1 MLNGT
6 QSPCAATASMT
17 APGSPG
23 IRPTWTSSAKD
34 LVGTAVGP
42 SRLWVTVGYGIVNEV
57 YCPRVDMPQ
66 IRDLGFIVADGQG
79 FWVEIKRNANYNVTT
94 PGSGIPA
101 IEILHRHERFE
112 LRLRIAPDIMRDVL
126 LIEAT
131 LTGDAGLKLY
141 ALLAP
146 HLVGNDVCNVAE
158 VFVDRDRK
166 VLSAEQG
173 PYAVALAAADA
184 NSRRDAWERA
194 SAGFVGV
201 SDGWQDFAANG
212 AMTWTYTRAGPG
224 NVALLGE
231 LGPRHVVLALGFGID
246 REAAATLAISAL
258 LEPFDAAWHRHVR
271 DWEIWHAENVDATDC
286 PAEFRDMMHI
296 SAMVLLTHHDK
307 TYRGGMV
314 ASLSIPWG
322 SDTGDVGGYHLV
334 WPRDLVESAGALLGV
349 GGIDH
354 AREILCYLMATQLA
368 DGHWAQNQW
377 LGGRPR
383 WTGTQLDEVAFP
395 VLLASRLAEAGAL
408 DGVAVEDMVRRALA
422 FLALNGPASD
432 QDRWEEM
439 GGVNAFTLA
448 AAIAAFVCGAEL
460 VDGEDRSDILRLAD
474 DWNARIEEWCT
485 GEDPELAAR
494 FNVGPYY
501 VRAAPAA
508 IVENRAAISDPV
520 AIRNH
525 PEEFLVPADTL
536 IATDFLQLVRFG
548 LRRPD
553 DPAITATLKLVD
565 ALLRVDTP
573 NGPCWH
579 RYNGDG
585 YGEHSDGSP
594 YDGYGVGRAWPL
606 LTGERGHYEVAAG
619 RDAEALVL
627 LRAMKSMSGRCGLI
641 PEQIWDAAALPGRNL
656 FPGRPAGSAMP
667 LVWAHAEFIKLTKS
681 LRLGRPVDRPEPVW
695 LRYGGE
701 KPVATRAHWTRRM
714 RIGTIRAGQS
724 LRLVFAE
731 PALVHWGIDDWRQPR
746 DTRTVPGMLGLCVAD
761 LAVETLKAGQRI
773 VFSVQDLKTGTWTE
787 RDRVIEVVTAE
798 AAASG
803 VRPGPAVNRSPEN
816 VSAG

>member
-1 MLNGT
+1 MN
-6 QSPCAATASMT
+6 

-34 LVGTAVGP
+34 LIGTAVGP
-42 SRLWVTVGYGIVNEV
+42 SRLWVTVGFGIVNEV
-57 YCPRVDMPQ
+57 YYPRVDMPQ
-66 IRDLGFIVADGQG
+66 IRDLGFIVADGEG
-79 FWVEIKRNANYNVTT
+79 FWVEVKRNVNYNVTT
-94 PGSGIPA
+94 PGPGIPA
-101 IEILHRHERFE
+101 IEILHKHARFE
-112 LRLRIAPDIMRDVL
+112 LRLRIAPDLMRDVL

-131 LTGDAGLKLY
+131 LTGDADLKLY
-141 ALLAP
+141 AMLAP
-146 HLVGNDVCNVAE
+146 HLEGDGVHSMAE
-158 VFVDRDRK
+158 VFVDRGRK
-166 VLSAEQG
+166 VLGAEQG
-173 PYAVALAAADA
+173 AYAVALAAADA
-184 NSRRDAWERA
+184 ASQRDAWGRA

-201 SDGWQDFAANG
+201 SDGWQDFAAHG
-212 AMTWTYTRAGPG
+212 AMTWTYTQAGPG

-231 LGPRHVVLALGFGID
+231 LSQRQVVLALGFGGD

-258 LEPFDAAWHRHVR
+258 LQPFEAAWHRHIQA
-271 DWEIWHAENVDATDC
+271 WEAWHSETVDTTGF
-286 PAEFRDMMHI
+286 PPEFRDLIHT
-296 SAMVLLTHHDK
+296 SAMVLQTHHDK

-322 SDTGDVGGYHLV
+322 AATGDVGGYHLV
-334 WPRDLVESAGALLGV
+334 WPRDLVESGGALLGV

-354 AREILCYLMATQLA
+354 AREVLCYLMATQLA

-408 DGVAVEDMVRRALA
+408 DGVAVQDMVGRALA

-448 AAIAAFVCGAEL
+448 AVIAAFVCGAEIL
-460 VDGEDRSDILRLAD
+460 GGEVQSDILLLAD

-485 GEDPELAAR
+485 GTNPELAAR

-501 VRAAPAA
+501 VRAAPGSV
-508 IVENRAAISDPV
+508 VENRAAISDLVP
-520 AIRNH
+520 IRNH
-525 PEEFLVPADTL
+525 PGEYLLPADTV

-548 LRRPD
+548 LRQAD
-553 DPAITATLKLVD
+553 DPAITATVKLAD

-573 NGPCWH
+573 SGPCWH

-585 YGEHSDGSP
+585 YGEHADGSP
-594 YDGYGVGRAWPL
+594 YDGSGIGRAWPL
-606 LTGERGHYEVAAG
+606 LTGERGHYEIAAG
-619 RDAEALVL
+619 RDEEARAM
-627 LRAMKSMSGRCGLI
+627 LRAMKNMSGRGGLI
-641 PEQIWDAAALPGRNL
+641 PEQIWDTAAVPAQNL

-681 LRLGRPVDRPEPVW
+681 LRLGRAVDRPEPVW
-695 LRYGGE
+695 LRYGGN
-701 KPVATRAHWTRRM
+701 KPRAARAHWTRHM
-714 RIGTIRAGQS
+714 RVGTIHAGQA

-731 PALVHWGIDDWRQPR
+731 PAVVHWGIDDWQQPQ
-746 DTRTVPGMLGLCVAD
+746 DTVTVLGMLGLHVAD
-761 LAVETLKAGQRI
+761 LASEALAAGQRL
-773 VFSVQDLKTGTWTE
+773 VFSIQDRATGNWVE
-787 RDRVIEVVTAE
+787 NDRVIEVVSEGAVAQGIPASPASNYIDRD
-798 AAASG
+798 AAD
-803 VRPGPAVNRSPEN
+803 
-816 VSAG
+816 

>member
-1 MLNGT
+1 MI
-6 QSPCAATASMT
+6 

-23 IRPTWTSSAKD
+23 ARPTWTSSAKD
-34 LVGTAVGP
+34 LVATAVGP
-42 SRLWVTVGYGIVNEV
+42 SRLWVTAGYGIVNEV
-57 YCPRVDMPQ
+57 YYPRVDMPQ
-66 IRDLGFIVADGQG
+66 IRDLGFIVADGHG
-79 FWVEIKRNANYNVTT
+79 FWIEVKRNANYSVTT
-94 PGSGIPA
+94 PGPGIPA
-101 IEILHRHERFE
+101 IEILHRHTRFE
-112 LRLRIAPDIMRDVL
+112 LRLRIVPDTMRDVL

-131 LTGDAGLKLY
+131 LTGDAELKLY

-146 HLVGNDVCNVAE
+146 HLEGNGEHSMAE

-184 NSRRDAWERA
+184 ASQHDAWERA

-201 SDGWQDFAANG
+201 SDGWQDFAANA
-212 AMTWTYTRAGPG
+212 AMTWTYGQAGPG

-231 LGPRHVVLALGFGID
+231 LSRRQVVLALGFGSD

-258 LEPFDAAWHRHVR
+258 LQPFDAAWRRHVQA
-271 DWEIWHAENVDATDC
+271 WEGWHAENVDTMGC
-286 PAEFRDMMHI
+286 LPEFRDLMHI

-322 SDTGDVGGYHLV
+322 NATGDVGGYHLV
-334 WPRDLVESAGALLGV
+334 WPRDLVESGGALLGV

-354 AREILCYLMATQLA
+354 AREILCYLIATQVA

-395 VLLASRLAEAGAL
+395 VLLASRLAEVGAL
-408 DGVAVEDMVRRALA
+408 DGIVVQNMVQRALA

-439 GGVNAFTLA
+439 AGVNAFTLA
-448 AAIAAFVCGAEL
+448 TAIAAFVCGAEIIG
-460 VDGEDRSDILRLAD
+460 GEAHSDILLLAD
-474 DWNARIEEWCT
+474 DLNARIEEWCT
-485 GEDPELAAR
+485 GAEPELAAR
-494 FNVGPYY
+494 FNVGRYH

-508 IVENRAAISDPV
+508 VVENRAAISDLVP
-520 AIRNH
+520 IRNRAG
-525 PEEFLVPADTL
+525 EFLVPADTV

-548 LRRPD
+548 LRQPD
-553 DPAITATLKLVD
+553 DPAVVATLKLVD

-573 NGPCWH
+573 SGPCWH
-579 RYNGDG
+579 RYNNDG
-585 YGEHSDGSP
+585 YGEHADGSP
-594 YDGYGVGRAWPL
+594 YDGYGIGRAWPL

-619 RDAEALVL
+619 RDAEALVM

-641 PEQIWDAAALPGRNL
+641 PEQVWDAAALPAQNL

-695 LRYGGE
+695 LRYAGV
-701 KPVATRAHWTRRM
+701 KPCAARAHWTQHM
-714 RIGTIRAGQS
+714 RIGTIRAGQA

-731 PALVHWGIDDWRQPR
+731 PTLVHWGIDDWQQPT
-746 DTRTVPGMLGLCVAD
+746 DTLTVPGMLGLHVAD
-761 LAVETLKAGQRI
+761 LAIEALAAGQRI
-773 VFSVQDLKTGTWTE
+773 VFSVQDLATGSWVE
-787 RDRVIEVVTAE
+787 DDRAIEVVSEEIVVREVVAQ
-798 AAASG
+798 AASSHID
-803 VRPGPAVNRSPEN
+803 RYAAE
-816 VSAG
+816 

>member
-1 MLNGT
+1 M
-6 QSPCAATASMT
+6 M
-17 APGSPG
+17 APGGPG

-34 LVGTAVGP
+34 LVGTAIGP

-57 YCPRVDMPQ
+57 YYPRVDMPQ
-66 IRDLGFIVADGQG
+66 IRDLGFIVADGNG
-79 FWVEIKRNANYNVTT
+79 FWTEVKRNANYQVTT
-94 PGSGIPA
+94 PGPGIPA
-101 IEILHRHERFE
+101 IEILHQHTRFE
-112 LRLRIAPDIMRDVL
+112 LRLRIAPDTMRDVL

-146 HLVGNDVCNVAE
+146 HLEGTGRHSVAE

-166 VLSAEQG
+166 VLGAEQG
-173 PYAVALAAADA
+173 PYGVALAAVDA
-184 NSRRDAWERA
+184 TLRHDAWERA
-194 SAGFVGV
+194 SAGFIGA

-212 AMTWTYTRAGPG
+212 AMTWTYMRAGPG

-231 LGPRHVVLALGFGID
+231 LGQRHVVLALGFGSD

-258 LEPFDAAWHRHVR
+258 LEPFETAWHRHIR
-271 DWEIWHAENVDATDC
+271 AWESWHAENIDATAC
-286 PAEFRDMMHI
+286 HAEFRDLMHI
-296 SAMVLLTHHDK
+296 SAMVLYTHHDK

-322 SDTGDVGGYHLV
+322 NATGDVGGYHLV
-334 WPRDLVESAGALLGV
+334 WPRDLVESAGALLA
-349 GGIDH
+349 GGGPDR
-354 AREILCYLMATQLA
+354 AREVLCYLMATQLA

-395 VLLASRLAEAGAL
+395 VLLASHLAEADAL
-408 DGVAVEDMVRRALA
+408 GGIAVQGMVRRALA
-422 FLALNGPASD
+422 FIALNGPASD

-448 AAIAAFVCGAEL
+448 TAIAALVCGAEIIGG
-460 VDGEDRSDILRLAD
+460 DDRSDILLFAD
-474 DWNARIEEWCT
+474 DWNARVEDWCT
-485 GEDPELAAR
+485 GADPELAAR

-508 IVENRAAISDPV
+508 IVENRAAISDLVP
-520 AIRNH
+520 IRNH
-525 PEEFLVPADTL
+525 PEEFHVLADTL

-548 LRRPD
+548 LRQPD
-553 DPAITATLKLVD
+553 DPAIAATLKLVD

-573 NGPCWH
+573 HGPCWH
-579 RYNGDG
+579 RYNDDG
-585 YGEHSDGSP
+585 YGEHTDGSP
-594 YDGYGVGRAWPL
+594 YNGSGVGRAWPL
-606 LTGERGHYEVAAG
+606 LTGERGHYELAAG
-619 RDAEALVL
+619 RDAEAEVM

-641 PEQIWDAAALPGRNL
+641 PEQVWDADALPAQKL

-667 LVWAHAEFIKLTKS
+667 LVWAHAEFIKLAKS

-695 LRYGGE
+695 LRYGGD
-701 KPVATRAHWTRRM
+701 KPRAARAHWTRHM
-714 RIGTIRAGQS
+714 RVGTIRAGQA

-746 DTRTVPGMLGLCVAD
+746 DTVTVLGMLGLRVAD
-761 LAVETLKAGQRI
+761 LASEALAAGQRL
-773 VFSVQDLKTGTWTE
+773 VFSVQDLTTGNWIE
-787 RDRVIEVVTAE
+787 HDRVIEVVAADTAAQGMLVQ
-798 AAASG
+798 AADRYVDQDA
-803 VRPGPAVNRSPEN
+803 AD
-816 VSAG
+816 

>member
-1 MLNGT
+1 M
-6 QSPCAATASMT
+6 M

-34 LVGTAVGP
+34 LVGTAIGP
-42 SRLWVTVGYGIVNEV
+42 SRLWMTVGFGIVNEV
-57 YCPRVDMPQ
+57 YYPRVDAPQ

-94 PGSGIPA
+94 PGPGIPA

-112 LRLRIAPDIMRDVL
+112 LRLRIAPDLMRDVL

-131 LTGDAGLKLY
+131 LTGDADLKLY

-146 HLVGNDVCNVAE
+146 HLEGTGLRTMAE

-166 VLSAEQG
+166 VLGAEQG

-184 NSRRDAWERA
+184 TSQHDAWERA
-194 SAGFVGV
+194 SAGFIGV

-212 AMTWTYTRAGPG
+212 AMTWTYTQAGPG

-231 LGPRHVVLALGFGID
+231 LNCRQVVLALGFGSD

-258 LEPFDAAWHRHVR
+258 LQPFEAAWRRHVQA
-271 DWEIWHAENVDATDC
+271 WEAWHAENMDTTGC
-286 PAEFRDMMHI
+286 PPEFRDLMHV

-322 SDTGDVGGYHLV
+322 NATGDVGGYHLV
-334 WPRDLVESAGALLGV
+334 WPRDLVETAGALLAAGATD
-349 GGIDH
+349 G
-354 AREILCYLMATQLA
+354 ARDILCYLMATQLA

-395 VLLASRLAEAGAL
+395 VLLASHLAEADELRGI
-408 DGVAVEDMVRRALA
+408 AVQNMVRRALA
-422 FLALNGPASD
+422 FLVLNGPASD
-432 QDRWEEM
+432 QDRWEELA
-439 GGVNAFTLA
+439 GINAFTLA
-448 AAIAAFVCGAEL
+448 AVIAALVCGAEVL
-460 VDGEDRSDILRLAD
+460 GGEAQSDILLLAD

-485 GEDPELAAR
+485 GTNPELTAR

-501 VRAAPAA
+501 VRAAPTEV
-508 IVENRAAISDPV
+508 VENRAAIANLVP
-520 AIRNH
+520 IRNH
-525 PEEFLVPADTL
+525 RGEFQVPADTV

-548 LRRPD
+548 LRQPD
-553 DPAITATLKLVD
+553 DPAITATLKLTD

-573 NGPCWH
+573 SGPSWH

-585 YGEHSDGSP
+585 YGEQADGSP
-594 YDGYGVGRAWPL
+594 YQGAGIGRAWPL
-606 LTGERGHYEVAAG
+606 LTGERGHYELAAG
-619 RDAEALVL
+619 RDAETQVM
-627 LRAMKSMSGRCGLI
+627 LRAMKSMSGRGGLI
-641 PEQIWDAAALPGRNL
+641 PEQIWDTAALPAQNL

-667 LVWAHAEFIKLTKS
+667 LVWAHAEFIKLAKS
-681 LRLGRPVDRPEPVW
+681 LGLGHPVDRPEPVW
-695 LRYGGE
+695 LRYGGNR
-701 KPVATRAHWTRRM
+701 PHAPRAHWARHVRV
-714 RIGTIRAGQS
+714 GTIYAGQA
-724 LRLVFAE
+724 LRIIVAE
-731 PALVHWGIDDWRQPR
+731 PALVHWGIDDWQQPQ
-746 DTRTVPGMLGLCVAD
+746 DSVTVRGMLGLQVAD
-761 LAVETLKAGQRI
+761 LASEALAAGQRI
-773 VFSVQDLKTGTWTE
+773 VFSIQDRATGIWVE
-787 RDRVIEVVTAE
+787 HDRVIQVVPEE
-798 AAASG
+798 AQGQGMLAVVGGSQIDRDAAD
-803 VRPGPAVNRSPEN
+803 
-816 VSAG
+816 

>member
-1 MLNGT
+1 M
-6 QSPCAATASMT
+6 
-17 APGSPG
+17 
-23 IRPTWTSSAKD
+23 
-34 LVGTAVGP
+34 GP

-57 YCPRVDMPQ
+57 YYPRVDTPQ

-79 FWVEIKRNANYNVTT
+79 FWVEVKRNENYSVTT
-94 PGSGIPA
+94 PGPGIPA
-101 IEILHRHERFE
+101 IEILHRHPRFE
-112 LRLRIAPDIMRDVL
+112 LRLRIAPDLMRDVL

-131 LTGDAGLKLY
+131 LTGDAELKLY

-146 HLVGNDVCNVAE
+146 HLEGNGLHSMAE

-166 VLSAEQG
+166 VLGAEQG
-173 PYAVALAAADA
+173 PYGVALAAADA
-184 NSRRDAWERA
+184 TSQHDAWERA
-194 SAGFVGV
+194 SAGFIGV
-201 SDGWQDFAANG
+201 SDGWQDFATNG
-212 AMTWTYTRAGPG
+212 AMTWTYTQAGPG

-231 LGPRHVVLALGFGID
+231 LSQRQVVLALGFGGD
-246 REAAATLAISAL
+246 RASAATLAISAL
-258 LEPFDAAWHRHVR
+258 LQPFDAAWHRHILA
-271 DWEIWHAENVDATDC
+271 WESWHAETVDTTGC
-286 PAEFRDMMHI
+286 PPEFRDLLHI
-296 SAMVLLTHHDK
+296 SAMVLMTHHDK

-322 SDTGDVGGYHLV
+322 SATGDVGGYHLV
-334 WPRDLVESAGALLGV
+334 WPRDLVESAESLLGV
-349 GGIDH
+349 GGTDH

-408 DGVAVEDMVRRALA
+408 DGIVVQDMVRRALA

-448 AAIAAFVCGAEL
+448 AVIAAFVCGAEIL
-460 VDGEDRSDILRLAD
+460 GGEAQSDILLLAD

-485 GEDPELAAR
+485 VTNPELAAR

-501 VRAAPAA
+501 VRAAPASV
-508 IVENRAAISDPV
+508 VENRAAISDLV

-525 PEEFLVPADTL
+525 PGEYLLPADTV

-548 LRRPD
+548 LRKPD
-553 DPAITATLKLVD
+553 DPAITATLKLAD

-573 NGPCWH
+573 SGPSWH

-585 YGEHSDGSP
+585 YGEQADGSP
-594 YDGYGVGRAWPL
+594 YNGSGIGRAWPL

-619 RDAEALVL
+619 RDDEARAM
-627 LRAMKSMSGRCGLI
+627 LRAMKNMSGRGGLI
-641 PEQIWDAAALPGRNL
+641 PEQIWESAAVPAQNL

-681 LRLGRPVDRPEPVW
+681 LRLGRAVDRPEPVW
-695 LRYGGE
+695 LRYGGN
-701 KPVATRAHWTRRM
+701 KPRAARAHWTRHM
-714 RIGTIRAGQS
+714 RVGTIHAGQA
-724 LRLVFAE
+724 LRLVFAG
-731 PALVHWGIDDWRQPR
+731 PAMVHWSIDDWRQPR
-746 DTRTVPGMLGLCVAD
+746 DTVTVLGMLGLQVAD
-761 LAVETLKAGQRI
+761 LASEALAVGQRL
-773 VFSVQDLKTGTWTE
+773 VFSIQDLTTGSWIE
-787 RDRVIEVVTAE
+787 NDRVIEVVAE
-798 AAASG
+798 EAQVQGMPASAA
-803 VRPGPAVNRSPEN
+803 
-816 VSAG
+816 VSHIDRDAAD

>member
-1 MLNGT
+1 M
-6 QSPCAATASMT
+6 M

-34 LVGTAVGP
+34 LVGTAIGP

-57 YCPRVDMPQ
+57 YYPRVDMPQ
-66 IRDLGFIVADGQG
+66 IRDLGFIVADGSG
-79 FWVEIKRNANYNVTT
+79 FWVEVKRNANYHVTT
-94 PGSGIPA
+94 PGPGIPA
-101 IEILHRHERFE
+101 IEILHKHTRFE
-112 LRLRIAPDIMRDVL
+112 LRLRIAPDLMRDVL

-131 LTGDAGLKLY
+131 LTGDADLKLY
-141 ALLAP
+141 ALLGP
-146 HLVGNDVCNVAE
+146 HLEGDGVHSVAE

-166 VLSAEQG
+166 VLGAEQG

-184 NSRRDAWERA
+184 TSQRDAWARA

-212 AMTWTYTRAGPG
+212 AMTWTYMRAGPG

-231 LGPRHVVLALGFGID
+231 LSRRHVVLALGFGSD

-258 LEPFDAAWHRHVR
+258 LQPFDAAWHRHIR
-271 DWEIWHAENVDATDC
+271 AWESWHAETVDTTGC
-286 PAEFRDMMHI
+286 PPEFRDLMHI

-322 SDTGDVGGYHLV
+322 SATGDTGGYHLV

-349 GGIDH
+349 GGTDH

-408 DGVAVEDMVRRALA
+408 DGIAVQEMVRRALA
-422 FLALNGPASD
+422 FLAVNGPATD

-448 AAIAAFVCGAEL
+448 TMIAALVCGAEIMG
-460 VDGEDRSDILRLAD
+460 GEGQSDILLLAD

-485 GEDPELAAR
+485 GANPELAAR

-508 IVENRAAISDPV
+508 VVENRAAISDLVP
-520 AIRNH
+520 IRNH
-525 PEEFLVPADTL
+525 AGEFLVPADTV

-548 LRRPD
+548 LRQPD
-553 DPAITATLKLVD
+553 DPAITATLKLAD

-573 NGPCWH
+573 SGPSWH
-579 RYNGDG
+579 RYNDDG
-585 YGEHSDGSP
+585 YGEHADGSP
-594 YDGYGVGRAWPL
+594 YDGSGIGRAWPL
-606 LTGERGHYEVAAG
+606 LTGERGHYELASG
-619 RDAEALVL
+619 RDAEALVM

-641 PEQIWDAAALPGRNL
+641 PEQVWDTAALPAQNL

-695 LRYGGE
+695 LRYGGDR
-701 KPVATRAHWTRRM
+701 PRAARAHWSRHM
-714 RIGTIRAGQS
+714 RIGAIRAGQA
-724 LRLVFAE
+724 LRLIFAE

-746 DTRTVPGMLGLCVAD
+746 DTPTVLGMLGLQVAD
-761 LAVETLKAGQRI
+761 LASESLEAGQRL
-773 VFSVQDLKTGTWTE
+773 VFSIQDLTTGSWVE
-787 RDRVIEVVTAE
+787 HDRMIEVVAE
-798 AAASG
+798 DTVAQGMLVPRAGGHIDRDAAD
-803 VRPGPAVNRSPEN
+803 
-816 VSAG
+816 